1 MPRHRV
7 ESAGYESRD
16 EYRKE
21 FQRIKYR
28 TNPEYMAQNKLKY
41 YKKIYKEN
49 QEFQEIIK
57 QDKTNIELLLEVVI
71 FHHKI
76 RLKVI

>member
-7 ESAGYESRD
+7 QSAAYESRD

-21 FQRIKYR
+21 FQRNKYE
-28 TNPEYMAQNKLKY
+28 TNPEYTAQSKLKY

-57 QDKTNIELLLEVVI
+57 QDKTNVELFLEVVI

>member
-16 EYRKE
+16 EYRKVWQKE
-21 FQRIKYR
+21 KYKN
-28 TNPEYMAQNKLKY
+28 NPEYMAQNKLKY

-49 QEFQEIIK
+49 EDFQDIIK
-57 QDKTNIELLLEVVI
+57 QDKTNVELLLEVVT

-76 RLKVI
+76 KLGI

>member
-7 ESAGYESRD
+7 ESAAYESRD
-16 EYRKE
+16 EYRKVWQKE
-21 FQRIKYR
+21 KYKN
-28 TNPEYMAQNKLKY
+28 NPEYMAQNKLKY

-49 QEFQEIIK
+49 ERFQDIIK
-57 QDKTNIELLLEVVI
+57 QNKTNVELLLEVVT

-76 RLKVI
+76 KLGI